1 MENRPH
7 ATLETTPINHQ
18 SSIFKFSNLQILKLI
33 DLYIIKKFLGTFFLS
48 IVLILSIAVVFDLTE
63 KLDDF
68 YENQVP
74 LHEIIF
80 DYYLNFIPYYLDM
93 FSQLF
98 IFISVIFFTS
108 KMAGN
113 SEVIAILA
121 AGVSY
126 ERFLRPYLL
135 TATFL
140 FVFSFGLGGWVIP
153 KASKTMLAFTDKYI
167 EKFTRENARNVQM
180 VVSEGTVLYI
190 ESFQVRTH
198 MGYRAS
204 LEHFEGKTLTQ
215 RITADRIRHVEGY
228 KWRLENF
235 IERRFD
241 GMRETLVQGQ
251 TMDTI
256 IPILPEELFITAEQA
271 QQMSNPEL
279 YQYIQKQRERGAG
292 NVKAFETEW
301 YTRFAGPLGAFIMTL
316 LGVTLSSKKVRG
328 GMGKNLGIGVA
339 LTALYILFST
349 VSTTFSVTGVMS
361 PFMSVWLPNIVFL
374 VIAFVLYLR
383 VRR

>member
-1 MENRPH
+1 M
-7 ATLETTPINHQ
+7 
-18 SSIFKFSNLQILKLI
+18 KKL
-33 DLYIIKKFLGTFFLS
+33 DWYIIGKFLGTFGLS

-63 KLDDF
+63 KLDNF

-74 LHEIIF
+74 LKEIIL
-80 DYYLNFIPYYLDM
+80 DYYVNFVPYYLDM

-126 ERFLRPYLL
+126 ERFLRPYMV
-135 TATFL
+135 TAVFL
-140 FVFSFGLGGWVIP
+140 FAFTFALGGWVIP
-153 KASKTMLAFTDKYI
+153 KASQKMLAFTDKYV

-180 VVSEGTVLYI
+180 EVSPGTILYI
-190 ESFQVRTH
+190 ESFQQRTRL
-198 MGYRAS
+198 GYRAS
-204 LEHFEGKTLTQ
+204 LEHFDGKTLAQ
-215 RITADRIRHVEGY
+215 RITADRIRHVSEY
-228 KWRLENF
+228 NWRLENYVKRSF
-235 IERRFD
+235 Y
-241 GMRETLVQGQ
+241 GMRETLEQG
-251 TMDTI
+251 TALDTI

-271 QQMSNPEL
+271 QQMNNAEL
-279 YQYIQKQRERGAG
+279 YNYIQKQRERGAG

-301 YTRFAGPLGAFIMTL
+301 YSRFAGPLGAFIMTL

-328 GMGKNLGIGVA
+328 GMGKNLGIGVT
-339 LTALYILFST
+339 LTAAYILFST
-349 VSTTFSVTGVMS
+349 VSTTFAVRGVMS
-361 PFMSVWLPNIVFL
+361 PFMSVWLPNIIFL
-374 VIAFVLYLR
+374 IIALILYLR

>member
-1 MENRPH
+1 M
-7 ATLETTPINHQ
+7 
-18 SSIFKFSNLQILKLI
+18 KKL
-33 DLYIIKKFLGTFFLS
+33 DLYIIGKFLGTFCLS
-48 IVLILSIAVVFDLTE
+48 IVLILSIAIVFDLTE
-63 KLDDF
+63 KLDNF

-74 LHEIIF
+74 LKEIVF
-80 DYYLNFIPYYLDM
+80 DYYVNFVPYYLDM

-113 SEVIAILA
+113 SEIIAILA

-126 ERFLRPYLL
+126 ERFLRPYLI

-140 FVFSFGLGGWVIP
+140 FVFTFLLGGWVIP
-153 KASKTMLAFTDKYI
+153 RASQKMLMFTDKYV

-180 VVSEGTVLYI
+180 VVEEGTVLYI
-190 ESFQVRTH
+190 ESFQSRTR

-204 LEHFEGKTLTQ
+204 LEHFDGKVLTQ
-215 RITADRIRHVEGY
+215 RITADRIRHVKDYEWRMEGY
-228 KWRLENF
+228 VKRDFN
-235 IERRFD
+235 
-241 GMRETLVQGQ
+241 GMRESLVQGQ
-251 TMDTI
+251 SLDTI

-271 QQMSNPEL
+271 QQMSNTEL
-279 YQYIQKQRERGAG
+279 YDYIQKQRERGAG

-301 YTRFAGPLGAFIMTL
+301 YSRFAGPLGAFIMTL

-328 GMGKNLGIGVA
+328 GMGKNLGIGVT
-339 LTALYILFST
+339 LTAAYILFST
-349 VSTTFSVTGVMS
+349 VSTTFSVSGVMS
-361 PFMSVWLPNIVFL
+361 PFMSVWLPNIIFL
-374 VIAFVLYLR
+374 IIALVLYLR

>member
-1 MENRPH
+1 M
-7 ATLETTPINHQ
+7 
-18 SSIFKFSNLQILKLI
+18 KKL
-33 DLYIIKKFLGTFFLS
+33 DLYIIGKFLGTFCLS
-48 IVLILSIAVVFDLTE
+48 IVLILSIAIVFDLTE
-63 KLDDF
+63 KLDNF

-74 LHEIIF
+74 LKEIVF
-80 DYYLNFIPYYLDM
+80 DYYVNFVPYYLDM

-113 SEVIAILA
+113 SEIIAILA

-126 ERFLRPYLL
+126 ERFLRPYLV

-140 FVFSFGLGGWVIP
+140 FVFTFLLGGWVIP
-153 KASKTMLAFTDKYI
+153 RASQKMLAFTDKYV

-180 VVSEGTVLYI
+180 VVEEGTVLYI
-190 ESFQVRTH
+190 ESFQSRTR

-204 LEHFEGKTLTQ
+204 LEHFDGKILTQ
-215 RITADRIRHVEGY
+215 RITADRIRHVKDYEWRMEGY
-228 KWRLENF
+228 VKRDFN
-235 IERRFD
+235 
-241 GMRETLVQGQ
+241 GMRESLVQGQ
-251 TMDTI
+251 SLDTI

-271 QQMSNPEL
+271 QQMNNTEL
-279 YQYIQKQRERGAG
+279 YDYIKKQRERGAG

-301 YTRFAGPLGAFIMTL
+301 YSRFAGPLGAFIMTL

-328 GMGKNLGIGVA
+328 GMGKNLGIGVT
-339 LTALYILFST
+339 LTAAYILFST
-349 VSTTFSVTGVMS
+349 VSTTFSVSGVMS
-361 PFMSVWLPNIVFL
+361 PFMSVWLPNIIFL
-374 VIAFVLYLR
+374 IIALVLYLR

>member
-1 MENRPH
+1 M
-7 ATLETTPINHQ
+7 
-18 SSIFKFSNLQILKLI
+18 KKL
-33 DLYIIKKFLGTFFLS
+33 DLYIIGKFLGTFFLS

-63 KLDDF
+63 KLDNF

-74 LHEIIF
+74 LREIVV
-80 DYYLNFIPYYLDM
+80 DYYVNFVPYYLDM

-113 SEVIAILA
+113 SEIIAILA

-126 ERFLRPYLL
+126 ERFLRPYML

-140 FVFSFGLGGWVIP
+140 FIFTFALGGWVIP
-153 KASKTMLAFTDKYI
+153 KASQKMLAFTDKYV

-180 VVSEGTVLYI
+180 VVGEGSVLYI
-190 ESFQVRTH
+190 ESFQMRTH

-204 LEHFEGKTLTQ
+204 LEHFDGKTLTQ
-215 RITADRIRHVEGY
+215 RITADRIRHIHDY
-228 KWRLENF
+228 DWRLETF
-235 IERRFD
+235 IKRDFN
-241 GMRETLVQGQ
+241 GMSESLVQGQ
-251 TMDTI
+251 ALDTI

-271 QQMSNPEL
+271 QQMNNTEL
-279 YQYIQKQRERGAG
+279 YDYICKQRERGAG

-301 YTRFAGPLGAFIMTL
+301 YSRFAGPLGAFIMTL

-328 GMGKNLGIGVA
+328 GMGKNLGIGVT
-339 LTALYILFST
+339 LTAAYILFST
-349 VSTTFSVTGVMS
+349 VSTTFSVSGVMS
-361 PFMSVWLPNIVFL
+361 PFMSVWLPNIIFL
-374 VIAFVLYLR
+374 FIALILYLR

>member
-1 MENRPH
+1 M
-7 ATLETTPINHQ
+7 
-18 SSIFKFSNLQILKLI
+18 KKL
-33 DLYIIKKFLGTFFLS
+33 DLYIIGKFLGTFCLS
-48 IVLILSIAVVFDLTE
+48 IVLILSIAIVFDLTE
-63 KLDDF
+63 KLDNF

-74 LHEIIF
+74 LKEIVF
-80 DYYLNFIPYYLDM
+80 DYYVNFVPYYLDM

-113 SEVIAILA
+113 SEIIAILA

-140 FVFSFGLGGWVIP
+140 FVFTFLLGGWVIP
-153 KASKTMLAFTDKYI
+153 RASQKMLMFTDKYV

-180 VVSEGTVLYI
+180 VVEEGTVLYI
-190 ESFQVRTH
+190 ESFQSRTR

-204 LEHFEGKTLTQ
+204 LEHFDGKVLTQ
-215 RITADRIRHVEGY
+215 RITADRIRHVKDYEWRMEGY
-228 KWRLENF
+228 VKRDFN
-235 IERRFD
+235 
-241 GMRETLVQGQ
+241 GMRESLVQGQ
-251 TMDTI
+251 SLDTI

-271 QQMSNPEL
+271 QQMSNTEL
-279 YQYIQKQRERGAG
+279 YDYIQKQRERGAG

-301 YTRFAGPLGAFIMTL
+301 YSRFAGPLGAFIMTL

-328 GMGKNLGIGVA
+328 GMGKNLGIGVT
-339 LTALYILFST
+339 LTAAYILFST
-349 VSTTFSVTGVMS
+349 VSTTFSVSGVMS
-361 PFMSVWLPNIVFL
+361 PFMSVWLPNIIFL
-374 VIAFVLYLR
+374 IIALVLYLR

>member
-1 MENRPH
+1 MKR
-7 ATLETTPINHQ
+7 L
-18 SSIFKFSNLQILKLI
+18 
-33 DLYIIKKFLGTFFLS
+33 DWYIIKKFLSTFFLS
-48 IVLILSIAVVFDLTE
+48 IVLILSIAIVFDLTE
-63 KLDDF
+63 KMDDF

-74 LHEIIF
+74 LREIVF
-80 DYYLNFIPYYLDM
+80 DYYLNFLPYYLDM

-126 ERFLRPYLL
+126 ERFLRPYLV

-140 FVFSFGLGGWVIP
+140 FAFSFALGGWVIP
-153 KASKTMLAFTDKYI
+153 RSTEKMLTFTDKYVQ
-167 EKFTRENARNVQM
+167 KFTRENARNVRLM
-180 VVSEGTVLYI
+180 VDKGTVLYI
-190 ESFQVRTH
+190 ESFQMRTR
-198 MGYRAS
+198 MGYRAA
-204 LEHFEGKTLTQ
+204 LEHFDDKTLTQ
-215 RITADRIRHVEGY
+215 RIIAERIRHIDGY
-228 KWRLENF
+228 TWRLENF
-235 IERRFD
+235 TERQFD
-241 GMRETLVQGQ
+241 GMRETLVQGEKK
-251 TMDTI
+251 DTI
-256 IPILPEELFITAEQA
+256 IAVLPEEMFYTAEQA
-271 QQMSNPEL
+271 QQMNNTDL
-279 YQYIQKQRERGAG
+279 YKHIQKLRERGAG

-328 GMGKNLGIGVA
+328 GMGKNLGIGVT

-349 VSTTFSVTGVMS
+349 VSTTFSVSGVMS

-374 VIAFVLYLR
+374 SIAFVLYLR